1 MRKVLF
7 IILTISIIFNLT
19 ACASNSNNYIDNTPS
34 ISSNTDD
41 VSSEIVSE
49 ENKKPTGIEGLV
61 DEDGT
66 PAGNVY
72 DGIDGQGFTT
82 EFFDNYT
89 CRATVIKTG
98 ELKAFDD
105 WKFIGDGKIR
115 TIYRKDTSIYS
126 DYFIYENYLIK
137 LGADST
143 WGTLE
148 GDLQNGFTNNKNND
162 GDRILRKD
170 GTYEYI
176 TKYWQYKG
184 TYKAINERI
193 IFIDAKDEWGDAF
206 PIYLFIDNDNSMHY
220 AYPKVN

>member
-7 IILTISIIFNLT
+7 IILTITIVLNLT
-19 ACASNSNNYIDNTPS
+19 ACDSNSNNHIDNSQS
-34 ISSNTDD
+34 ISSNTED
-41 VSSEIVSE
+41 VLSETVSE
-49 ENKKPTGIEGLV
+49 EAQKQTGIEGLV
-61 DEDGT
+61 DEDSS

-72 DGIDGQGFTT
+72 DGLSGQGFTT
-82 EFFDNYT
+82 EFFKNFT

-98 ELKAFDD
+98 ELKDFDD
-105 WKFIGDGKIR
+105 WKFTGDGKIR

-126 DYFIYENYLIK
+126 DYFLYKNYLVK
-137 LGADST
+137 LSADSG
-143 WGTLE
+143 WGTLD
-148 GDLQNGFTNNKNND
+148 GDSQNGYTNNKNND

-184 TYKAINERI
+184 TYKAIDERV
-193 IFIDAKDEWGDAF
+193 IFIDAKDEWGDPF
-206 PIYLFIDNDNSMHY
+206 PIYLLIDNDNALHY

>member
-7 IILTISIIFNLT
+7 IILTITIVLNLT
-19 ACASNSNNYIDNTPS
+19 ACDSNSNNYIDNSQS
-34 ISSNTDD
+34 ISSNTED
-41 VSSEIVSE
+41 VLSETVSE
-49 ENKKPTGIEGLV
+49 EAQKQTGIEGLV
-61 DEDGT
+61 DEDSS

-72 DGIDGQGFTT
+72 DGLSGQGFTT
-82 EFFDNYT
+82 EFFKNFT

-98 ELKAFDD
+98 ELKDFDD
-105 WKFIGDGKIR
+105 WKFTGDGKIR

-126 DYFIYENYLIK
+126 DYFLYKNYLVK
-137 LGADST
+137 LSADSG
-143 WGTLE
+143 WGTLD
-148 GDLQNGFTNNKNND
+148 GDSQNGYTNNKNND

-184 TYKAINERI
+184 TYKVIDERV
-193 IFIDAKDEWGDAF
+193 IFIDAKDEWGDPF
-206 PIYLFIDNDNSMHY
+206 PIYLLIDNDNALHY